1 MAPLLMI
8 AVAGFVDAL
17 GYLALSG
24 LFVSFMSGNSTQLA
38 VSLAS
43 GDWAGVAAA
52 GALIGLFALGAAAGA
67 VIAEASPRW
76 SHATILGLEALL
88 LAGAAIAVVE
98 HAVSVPRL
106 LPLAFAMGLQ
116 NNLRRTLAG
125 VQIGATFVTGTLVSM
140 GQGLARH
147 VIGRAGFGAWLPHA
161 MAWLALAL
169 GAALGAAVFLAA
181 GLTLALVGPAI
192 VTGLMACHQL
202 RLALAAG
209 RDPR

>member
-1 MAPLLMI
+1 MI

-24 LFVSFMSGNSTQLA
+24 LFVSFMSGNSTQFA

-67 VIAEASPRW
+67 VIVDANPRL
-76 SHATILGLEALL
+76 SHPAILGLEALL
-88 LAGAAIAVVE
+88 LAGAAIAV
-98 HAVSVPRL
+98 AAYGVSVPRL

-140 GQGLARH
+140 GQGLGRH
-147 VIGRAGFGAWLPHA
+147 VIGRAGLGAWLPHA

-181 GLTLALVGPAI
+181 GLAQALLGPAI
-192 VTGLMACHQL
+192 VTALMACHEL
-202 RLALAAG
+202 RLALTAG